1 MTQNK
6 ECVGVIGATSIIG
19 KYLLPL
25 LLDNGYDVVAF
36 SRYKKKLQK
45 SDHHALTWA
54 LLPAPDSGRR
64 SDHKARSIRYWIS
77 LAPITALPNYYSL
90 LLDHDTRHIVALS
103 STSRFTKLDSS
114 DLTEKALAFSLAE
127 KEKHLTAWSG
137 THKLSFTIL
146 RPTMVYDWGHDK
158 NITVLAAFIKRFSFF
173 CLFGEAQGLRQPVH
187 ARDVASACA
196 SAISSAGAV
205 NRSYNLSGAERLTYR
220 EMVSRIFS
228 ALGKKPRFVKCPL
241 WLFSLAVFVLRV
253 FPRYRQWSAA
263 MAQRMNKDM
272 VFDHSE
278 ACNDLGFMPRPFDLH
293 ANDSGNKNR
302 ENR

>member
-1 MTQNK
+1 M
-6 ECVGVIGATSIIG
+6 IGATSIIG

-36 SRYKKKLQK
+36 SRYKKNLQR
-45 SDHHALTWA
+45 SDYRALKWA
-54 LLPAPDSGRR
+54 LLSVPDSVRR
-64 SDHKARSIRYWIS
+64 SDPKAKSIRYWIS
-77 LAPITALPNYYSL
+77 LAPITALPDYYSL
-90 LLDHDTRHIVALS
+90 LLDHDARHIVALS

-114 DLTEKALAFSLAE
+114 DLTEKALALSLAE
-127 KEKHLTAWSG
+127 KEKHLTAWTE
-137 THKLSFTIL
+137 THNLTFTIL

-173 CLFGEAQGLRQPVH
+173 CLFGEAHGMRQPVH
-187 ARDVASACA
+187 ARDIAFACA
-196 SAISSAGAV
+196 SALSSGDAV
-205 NRSYNLSGAERLTYR
+205 NRSYNISGAERLTYR

-241 WLFSLAVFVLRV
+241 WLFGLMVFVLRV
-253 FPRYRQWSAA
+253 LPRYRKWSAA

-278 ACNDLGFMPRPFDLH
+278 ARRDLGFVPRSFDLH
-293 ANDSGNKNR
+293 ADHSGK
-302 ENR
+302 